1 MYKRPFRRVAAVS
14 CLGLVGAYAV
24 TLTAFHLAEPGVEF
38 DSIPDN
44 PFVSPVPSGFLWG
57 AATAAHQIEGGNVFN
72 DWARFEAIEGNI
84 ADGLPSG
91 TAVDHWN
98 RVAEDTGLLTALGA
112 NAYRF
117 SIEWSRL
124 EPREGEWDPGAWA
137 HYEEEVELLLQ
148 AGVTPMVTLLH
159 FTLPVWLADRGGLA
173 APDFA
178 DRFERFATEAVRR
191 LGNEVTYWCTVN
203 EPNVQMYQGYV
214 DGVWPPGLD
223 DTEQAAA
230 AFAGALRGHA
240 RASAVIKNANPEA
253 KVGAAINLIVFDPA
267 RSWWLP
273 DWIAAREADRGF
285 NWAFYDSVKRGAI
298 TFRIAGFPEIDEP
311 VAALAG
317 SVDFFGINYYR
328 RNLVRFSPRAP
339 GLVEIFPGP
348 GPLSEL
354 GVEIY
359 PEGLLRLIRR
369 GWDRY
374 GLPIIITENG
384 VADSLNELRPDYL
397 RSHVYAVSRAME
409 EGIPVEGY
417 LHWSLTDNF
426 EWAEGFGARF
436 GLYRVDYETLERIP
450 GPGTEEFQRLGQLLR
465 R

>member
-1 MYKRPFRRVAAVS
+1 MTRDVKKRRFRRVFAVI

-24 TLTAFHLAEPGVEF
+24 ALASFHLAEPGIEF
-38 DSIPDN
+38 DAIPRN
-44 PFVSPVPSGFLWG
+44 PVVSPVPSDFLWG
-57 AATAAHQIEGGNVFN
+57 AATAAHQIEGGNVHN
-72 DWARFEAIEGNI
+72 DWAQFEAVEGHI
-84 ADGLPSG
+84 ADGSRSG
-91 TAVDHWN
+91 IAVDHWN

-117 SIEWSRL
+117 SIEWSRV
-124 EPREGEWDPGAWA
+124 EPREGEWDLEAWA
-137 HYEEEVELLLQ
+137 HYEEEVALLRQ

-159 FTLPVWLADRGGLA
+159 FTLPAWLADRGGLT

-178 DRFERFATEAVRR
+178 DRFERFAVEAVRR
-191 LGNEVTYWCTVN
+191 LGDGVTYWCTVN

-223 DTEQAAA
+223 DTDQAAA

-240 RASAVIKNANPEA
+240 RASAVIKTANPEA

-311 VAALAG
+311 LAALAG

-328 RNLVRFSPRAP
+328 RNLVRFRP
-339 GLVEIFPGP
+339 GLPDW
-348 GPLSEL
+348 
-354 GVEIY
+354 
-359 PEGLLRLIRR
+359 LR
-369 GWDRY
+369 Y
-374 GLPIIITENG
+374 
-384 VADSLNELRPDYL
+384 
-397 RSHVYAVSRAME
+397 SRAQV
-409 EGIPVEGY
+409 P
-417 LHWSLTDNF
+417 
-426 EWAEGFGARF
+426 
-436 GLYRVDYETLERIP
+436 
-450 GPGTEEFQRLGQLLR
+450 
-465 R
+465 